1 MPSPPA
7 AHAPVEADD
16 PTVAQLGP
24 AAVAAYARLEACLAD
39 NDRAWAKCKQG
50 EREEEKNTR
59 PPAFCC
65 CCNLPFSHARPSD
78 LIPPEVAA
86 LRACTAGTHATR
98 KEAPTPPASKQ

>member
-7 AHAPVEADD
+7 VHAPVEADD

-59 PPAFCC
+59 PPAF
-65 CCNLPFSHARPSD
+65 LLLLQPPLFS
-78 LIPPEVAA
+78 
-86 LRACTAGTHATR
+86 RA
-98 KEAPTPPASKQ
+98 PL